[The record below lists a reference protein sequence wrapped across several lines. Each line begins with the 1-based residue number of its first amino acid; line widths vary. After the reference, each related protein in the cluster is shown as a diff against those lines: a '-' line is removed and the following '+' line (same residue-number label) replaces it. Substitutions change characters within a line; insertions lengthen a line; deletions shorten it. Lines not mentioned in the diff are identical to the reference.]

1 MLTRVN
7 NNFGR
12 PWISRPRVA
21 ACLVAVAA
29 AFASS
34 SAYAQGCS
42 GGGGGGGGGGAGGRG
57 GGGGTGTASGI
68 AGAGLSGVNLAA
80 AGQVHTGQ
88 AFLSVPTL
96 AMFEPAF
103 PHVVDDNKQYVAERR
118 AMREAKLALA
128 RERLAMKGERTVKR
142 PRTIA
147 TLARS

>member
-1 MLTRVN
+1 MLTRVQN
-7 NNFGR
+7 KFGR
-12 PWISRPRVA
+12 PWISRPRIA

-42 GGGGGGGGGGAGGRG
+42 SGGGGGGGGGRA

-68 AGAGLSGVNLAA
+68 SGAGLSGANLAA
-80 AGQVHTGQ
+80 AGQVRTGQ

-103 PHVVDDNKQYVAERR
+103 PHVVDDNKQYVAQRR

-128 RERLAMKGERTVKR
+128 RERLAMRGERQVNR

-147 TLARS
+147 TLARN